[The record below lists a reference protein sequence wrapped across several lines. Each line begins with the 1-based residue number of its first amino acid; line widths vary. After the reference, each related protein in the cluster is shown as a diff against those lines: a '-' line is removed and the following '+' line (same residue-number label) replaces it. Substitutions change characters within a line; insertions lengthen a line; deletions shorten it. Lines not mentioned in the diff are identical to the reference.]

1 MGAGLLVL
9 KGSIYGGLYD
19 TWAPGGGDIRV
30 ITQPTL
36 SPSVIFGYI
45 LISPFGGDGWITRV
59 DNLED
64 VMGGHL
70 YVSGL
75 TLAGGLWHILTTPW
89 PWARRAFVWS
99 GEAYLSYSLG
109 ALSLMGFI
117 AC

>member
-59 DNLED
+59 DNP
-64 VMGGHL
+64 VKWSNSRGR
-70 YVSGL
+70 S
-75 TLAGGLWHILTTPW
+75 LAYSYNSLALGSTSLRLVWGSLLIL
-89 PWARRAFVWS
+89 FI
-99 GEAYLSYSLG
+99 GEP
-109 ALSLMGFI
+109 
-117 AC
+117 CP